1 MDGDHD
7 DDDDTVVGN
16 CLHCNAPPPPRSS
29 EDSDPDSAAAT
40 RVQVSC
46 DDCRS
51 FICDG
56 ASLSLI
62 FAIIHILC
70 SAYLHR
76 YSAKLFY
83 FGNPTHTYLQ
93 FTCLV
98 STSTRPKGCHW
109 CHEFQANHEIRVCD
123 RCDAFYCRGCDEM
136 DQCEDCSEVVCNTC
150 STLMSCKFCGCGLCE
165 DCATACGR

>member
-1 MDGDHD
+1 MRGQLTAITVTQQHQEDNIMDDDHD

-56 ASLSLI
+56 AYLSVI
-62 FAIIHILC
+62 
-70 SAYLHR
+70 
-76 YSAKLFY
+76 
-83 FGNPTHTYLQ
+83 PVEHTYLVLVDVSPQ
-93 FTCLV
+93 LLLANLIYLWTCK
-98 STSTRPKGCHW
+98 P
-109 CHEFQANHEIRVCD
+109 
-123 RCDAFYCRGCDEM
+123 
-136 DQCEDCSEVVCNTC
+136 
-150 STLMSCKFCGCGLCE
+150 
-165 DCATACGR
+165 